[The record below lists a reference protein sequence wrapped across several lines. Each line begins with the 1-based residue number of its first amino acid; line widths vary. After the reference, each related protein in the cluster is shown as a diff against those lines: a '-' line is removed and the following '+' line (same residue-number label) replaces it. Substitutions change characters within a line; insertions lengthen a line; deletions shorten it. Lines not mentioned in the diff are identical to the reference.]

1 MRDARRR
8 IDDDAID
15 NADVI
20 AEVRDAFE
28 AYEAALVANDVEA
41 MDAWFWENERVV
53 RYGLAERQYG
63 HAAIAAWRA
72 SATPVPADRTVG
84 PVVVTAFGPDV
95 AVVACEF
102 RSAGVAEVGRQS
114 QTWVR
119 RPEGWRIAHAHVS
132 APPEPA

>member
-1 MRDARRR
+1 M

-41 MDAWFWENERVV
+41 MDAWFWDDERVV

-63 HAAIAAWRA
+63 HRAIARWRA
-72 SATPVPADRTVG
+72 SATPVPADRVVG
-84 PVVVTAFGPDV
+84 PVVVTAFGRDL

-102 RSAGVAEVGRQS
+102 RSGAVAEVGRQS

-119 RPEGWRIAHAHVS
+119 RPDGWRIAHAHVS
-132 APPEPA
+132 APPEPG